1 MWIWR
6 LVGWC
11 YAAAVQAYFFHGPIK
26 IGYPAL
32 LFPFTVYL
40 FFGWNGRLHTSNTPA
55 PPRGLEWAGG
65 WSYSMYL
72 MHGTVFAALQALAG
86 TWEPT
91 AFWIFKWLGV
101 LLVSYTFF
109 VLAEQP
115 AQHLARNLGYR
126 LSGTRP
132 DSSG

>member
-1 MWIWR
+1 M
-6 LVGWC
+6 G
-11 YAAAVQAYFFHGPIK
+11 
-26 IGYPAL
+26 
-32 LFPFTVYL
+32 
-40 FFGWNGRLHTSNTPA
+40 GRLELLHVLDARNCLRG
-55 PPRGLEWAGG
+55 PP
-65 WSYSMYL
+65 S
-72 MHGTVFAALQALAG
+72 FFAG

-109 VLAEQP
+109 VLVEQP

-132 DSSG
+132 GGSGTRPG